1 MTVIYTMPFIS
12 TDLPGSL
19 SFDNSFTRPSIFL
32 QPVSV
37 PLESKWQRQTA
48 PDPAY
53 RDREMS
59 PTETIQTL
67 KQSLKLTIICFPFY
81 KKDTSYIWYIV
92 RINTLQWCLD
102 MSMWQWCVSCVSTD
116 VLMTASMSYDV
127 LPVYVNWCLTYVL
140 ENWCLSWVSD
150 NWCFTCVS

>member
-102 MSMWQWCVSCVSTD
+102 MSMWQWCVSCVSTCRCPYDSVD
-116 VLMTASMSYDV
+116 VL
-127 LPVYVNWCLTYVL
+127 
-140 ENWCLSWVSD
+140 
-150 NWCFTCVS
+150 WCFTCVCELMSNLCLRELMPFLGVR